1 MMEKQS
7 CIKWIQPGSFYRQKQ
22 VRFIKVLQK
31 MLKLKTMCQKRKTEI
46 QKIIK
51 ALQKQFN
58 LRKNKP

>member
-31 MLKLKTMCQKRKTEI
+31 MLKLKQCVIRGKLK
-46 QKIIK
+46 
-51 ALQKQFN
+51 F
-58 LRKNKP
+58 KNYKSSLEATQLEKK

>member
-31 MLKLKTMCQKRKTEI
+31 MLKLKQCV
-46 QKIIK
+46 IK
-51 ALQKQFN
+51 EKLKF
-58 LRKNKP
+58 KNYKSSLEATQLEKK